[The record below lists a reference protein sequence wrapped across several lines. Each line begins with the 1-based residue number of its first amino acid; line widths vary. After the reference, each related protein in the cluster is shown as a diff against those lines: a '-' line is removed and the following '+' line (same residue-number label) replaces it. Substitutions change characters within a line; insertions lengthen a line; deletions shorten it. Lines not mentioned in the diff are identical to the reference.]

1 MRLTNFLDEFLT
13 MVKYKKTPTSKT
25 VLQIRFL
32 ICENRL
38 HLLRNNTERVLC
50 QMSAGF
56 QSSNIKVFI
65 AWHVLIVLIWKTR
78 SEKMHTVQTQELQ
91 NENRRF
97 FFKRSSIQRF

>member
-1 MRLTNFLDEFLT
+1 MDEFLT
-13 MVKYKKTPTSKT
+13 IVKYKKTPTSKT

-38 HLLRNNTERVLC
+38 HLLRYNTERVLC
-50 QMSAGF
+50 QMSAGS

-65 AWHVLIVLIWKTR
+65 AWHVIIVLTWKTR

-91 NENRRF
+91 NENRSF
-97 FFKRSSIQRF
+97 FLFKRTSIKRF